1 MNYNQHVK
9 TAQIAAQKAWGV
21 FSETTQQWILELT
34 KAQWRELN
42 TQCCWAITEDK
53 RTGDN

>member
-9 TAQIAAQKAWGV
+9 TTQIAALKAWGV
-21 FSETTQQWILELT
+21 FSETTQQWILELK